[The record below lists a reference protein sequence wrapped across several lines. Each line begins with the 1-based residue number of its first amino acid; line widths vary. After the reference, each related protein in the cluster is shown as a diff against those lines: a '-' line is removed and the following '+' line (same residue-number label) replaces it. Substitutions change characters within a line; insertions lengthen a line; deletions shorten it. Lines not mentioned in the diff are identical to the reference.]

1 MGHRWGFVPS
11 KMAAVL
17 TASIQECDVYY
28 LCGQGEFGDMIACDS
43 PGCPLTW
50 FHMECVGL
58 ANVPVGKWI
67 CCVCQGVYIQMFI
80 ILYCLP
86 ELLCCPC
93 LYYTMTSNVLF
104 ICVCFF
110 QVKRNERQEK
120 REDLLLLMLHLLF

>member
-1 MGHRWGFVPS
+1 MGHKWGFVTS

-17 TASIQECDVYY
+17 TASTQECDVYCV
-28 LCGQGEFGDMIACDS
+28 CGQGEFGE
-43 PGCPLTW
+43 
-50 FHMECVGL
+50 FYMECVGL
-58 ANVPVGKWI
+58 VTVAVGKWI

-80 ILYCLP
+80 ILYCLS
-86 ELLCCPC
+86 EHLCCPC